1 MESRRGGPL
10 PNKSTTGDAVKL
22 RSHLEGAQQS
32 APATRG
38 IFDESL
44 DGLMGSVSRLE
55 HHREDLRKKE
65 SEATQKLTHV
75 RELHVLTKLEFN
87 DTLGHTSHA
96 YPEVVIVFPTSDVGD
111 AHETWPAVVHIC
123 PRREVQEQVPEVLG
137 HLYGCVDPPVGLDH
151 SFLEELWQDD
161 RN

>member
-1 MESRRGGPL
+1 MLLSFAATLKELNSRL
-10 PNKSTTGDAVKL
+10 PRPG
-22 RSHLEGAQQS
+22 
-32 APATRG
+32 G

-44 DGLMGSVSRLE
+44 DGLMRSVSRLE

-65 SEATQKLTHV
+65 SEATQKLNHV

-96 YPEVVIVFPTSDVGD
+96 CPEVAIVFPTSDVGD
-111 AHETWPAVVHIC
+111 AHETRPAVVHIC
-123 PRREVQEQVPEVLG
+123 PRREVQEQVSEVLG

-161 RN
+161 WS